1 MDSLIHK
8 SDQIMFT
15 NGIYLLAASSTV
27 LIALVYISKTFGSI
41 LQNVS
46 NIPLDERISKMMLG
60 GVSTAVG
67 FYVSKFYNHAQG
79 DIMTS

>member
-15 NGIYLLAASSTV
+15 NGIYLLGASSTIFV
-27 LIALVYISKTFGSI
+27 ALVFLNKQLGTIAQSASK
-41 LQNVS
+41 V
-46 NIPLDERISKMMLG
+46 PLDERISKMMLG

-67 FYVSKFYNHAQG
+67 FYVSKLSDN
-79 DIMTS
+79 

>member
-15 NGIYLLAASSTV
+15 NGIYLLAASST
-27 LIALVYISKTFGSI
+27 ILVTMVFLHKQLGSFVQNASK
-41 LQNVS
+41 V
-46 NIPLDERISKMMLG
+46 PLDERISKKMLG

-67 FYVSKFYNHAQG
+67 FYVSKLSDN
-79 DIMTS
+79 